1 MDANSLKPHA
11 LILIGLVLAWLA
23 ALLLFTP
30 VYEVLTTPPTEIV
43 KIGVVT
49 LADLKEYCASSLGSL
64 SRLVDQEAR
73 RACSF
78 VGTIVIFSYLALVVG
93 VGMLVTGAIMKQQWG
108 SETAWYVGFA
118 IVAALIFVLFAS
130 YHIVATAVPG
140 GTTYQGRFF

>member
-1 MDANSLKPHA
+1 MDANSLKPDA
-11 LILIGLVLAWLA
+11 LLLIGLVLAWVA

-30 VYEVLTTPPTEIV
+30 VYEVLTTAPTDIV
-43 KIGVVT
+43 QIGVVT
-49 LADLKEYCASSLGSL
+49 LADLKEYCASSLGSV

-78 VGTIVIFSYLALVVG
+78 VGIIVAFSYLALAVG
-93 VGMLVTGAIMKQQWG
+93 IGMLVTGAIMKQHWG

-118 IVAALIFVLFAS
+118 IAALLIFMLFAS
-130 YHIVATAVPG
+130 YHIVAVPIPG